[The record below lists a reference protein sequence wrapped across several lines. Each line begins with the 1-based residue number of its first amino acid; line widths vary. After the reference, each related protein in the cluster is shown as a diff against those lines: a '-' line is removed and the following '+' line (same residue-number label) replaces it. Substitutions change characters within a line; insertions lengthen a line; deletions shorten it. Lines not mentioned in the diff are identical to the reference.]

1 MNIRRIQRARLVA
14 AFAKPSMGR
23 YRSSDTPDC
32 ITTRHQDT
40 KGGIGPR
47 RIFTGESRGSGGNLK
62 SSDNWH
68 EEARELTKTARAW
81 SGRFRLSWLFVRFSW
96 PPLRVRGGRPCYP
109 CNPWLNGLGIGNHGT
124 EFDRG

>member
-14 AFAKPSMGR
+14 AFAEPSVGR

-96 PPLRVRGGRPCYP
+96 PPLRSSSRSSVLSVQSVVKWIGDREPR
-109 CNPWLNGLGIGNHGT
+109 NGV
-124 EFDRG
+124 